1 MQCLDHLA
9 RQTVRPRKVV
19 IVDNASTDGA
29 IDALAP
35 ELANGISIVR
45 MGHNAGFAAANNRGF
60 EEIGDCEWVALL
72 NPDAFPAEDWLEKL
86 LAAARHNPAF
96 QFFACRQLMAQ
107 DPERLDGAGDAYH
120 VSGAHWRRGYG
131 AGRATQDRPLEV
143 FSACGAAALYRA
155 DVLREVGGFDE
166 QFFCYAED
174 VDLGFRLRLRGY
186 RCLYV
191 PEAVVHH
198 VGSASTGRGSDFVV
212 YYGHRNLVWV
222 FVKNMPGALL
232 WRYLPQHLLFNLVS
246 MAWFTARGQGRAILR
261 AKIDALKGIRTI
273 LAKRENIQKN
283 KMISNLVLRQFL
295 CRHVFAPY
303 LRGNSDC

>member
-261 AKIDALKGIRTI
+261 AKIDALKGIRAI